1 MYSYVN
7 KVSIA
12 ANKNRNEVVLSFV
25 QESPTL
31 DSPEVDEN
39 GNITASN
46 IERTRVADIV
56 VTTDFAKEISRL
68 ILSVVEE

>member
-39 GNITASN
+39 GNITAST